1 MIERRQLLNLIEAA
15 RLAGRPDY
23 ASAAAADWLAAWPG
37 DGEVQFRLAQSEIE
51 QGMNAPAAAR
61 LTRVVTVDPE
71 YIEAYDLLATALRA
85 QGDSSQAQIFGS
97 CAVVLRGGELDRW
110 KTPSWAFGLAR
121 ALKALASAD
130 NHSAMH
136 EAQTALSADPSTPL
150 PTVVTVRAH
159 LASGDRQSA
168 AALARAGHD
177 RWPECALFLL
187 VLARHLLE
195 QGDTPRGVDYLHRA
209 AAEDPTGRIASTVL
223 GTDHPY
229 RRLWPEAMASQLSH
243 PIPAEVA
250 ALQGENRLAAAPA
263 GAAVGSPAGANSNA
277 RPETDPASL
286 AATRPSAPHATSEP
300 ASDDDLPQPEP
311 WEAFRGPNSGETPA
325 DPKGDLDEVREG
337 LNRVAARLKSP
348 RRTRDEDDRLP
359 AYIALSSRSRLTQEF
374 GEAVFRKID
383 EAAMKLVETIRR
395 RPGWSAYRL
404 YVDDPVTLQP
414 FGLSPADPQNAWQIK
429 LRLADLD
436 RALRRRGEMIGA
448 LLIIGGDRIVPFHQ
462 LPNPTDDDD
471 ESIPS
476 DNPYAATDENYFA
489 PEWPIGRLPWDTNPE
504 ELLYALEAA
513 SQSHRSVDDPGGP
526 VRRLQL
532 WLHYRF
538 GRLVGRQARALGYT
552 ASIWRKSSL
561 AVYRAIGDAGSLLT
575 SPPTEAGR
583 LPSQAI
589 RPTRL
594 SYYNLHGLEDSP
606 EWFGQRDPMLDDQ
619 NDTEFPIALRPEDV
633 VNSGRAPL
641 VVFTEACYGANA
653 LAKTSQSAMSLK
665 FLASGSLA
673 VIGSTKTSYGAI
685 APPLIAA
692 DLLGRLFWDGWNRGL
707 PVGEALRRAK
717 LGLAAEMHRRQGY
730 LDGEDQKTLIAFV
743 LYGDPLITLS
753 ARDRR
758 GKEKAILRR
767 TSRPAN
773 MKTACALGG
782 PEIASD
788 ALDPRTAERIRSIVA
803 HYLPGMTSAQCR
815 IRTQQPGCEGEGHAC
830 PTHQLGIKA
839 GPGASAQTLQVTL
852 SKEVIDGSRR
862 HPHVARLTMDANGKI
877 LKLAVSK

>member
-23 ASAAAADWLAAWPG
+23 ASTVAADWLACWPG
-37 DGEVQFRLAQSEIE
+37 DGEVQFRLAQAEVE
-51 QGMNAPAAAR
+51 QGANAPAAAR

-71 YIEAYDLLATALRA
+71 YVEAYDLLATALRA
-85 QGDSSQAQIFGS
+85 QGDSAQAQVFGS
-97 CAVVLRGGELDRW
+97 CAAVLRGGELDRW

-121 ALKALASAD
+121 ALKSLTSTDSQSAV
-130 NHSAMH
+130 H
-136 EAQTALSADPSTPL
+136 EALTALSADPSTPL
-150 PTVVTVRAH
+150 PTVVSVRAH
-159 LASGDRQSA
+159 LASADRQAA
-168 AALARAGHD
+168 AALARTGPD
-177 RWPECALFLL
+177 RWPECALFLV
-187 VLARHLLE
+187 VLARDLLE
-195 QGDTPRGVDYLHRA
+195 QGETARGVDYLHRA
-209 AAEDPTGRIASTVL
+209 AAEDPTGHLTSSVL
-223 GTDHPY
+223 GPDHPY
-229 RRLWPEAMASQLSH
+229 QRLWPASLTAELSH

-250 ALQGENRLAAAPA
+250 ALLGENRLAAAPS
-263 GAAVGSPAGANSNA
+263 GAASAAVNANSGRIHA
-277 RPETDPASL
+277 VDPQAATQPSTPHAPETDP
-286 AATRPSAPHATSEP
+286 
-300 ASDDDLPQPEP
+300 DLPQPEP
-311 WEAFRGPNSGETPA
+311 WEAFRGPSSGDATSDSSRE
-325 DPKGDLDEVREG
+325 LDQIRDG

-348 RRTRDEDDRLP
+348 RRAGDEDDRIP
-359 AYIALSSRSRLTQEF
+359 AYVAISSRTRLLQEF
-374 GEAVFRKID
+374 GEAAFRQID
-383 EAAMKLVETIRR
+383 QAAMELVETIRR
-395 RPGWSAYRL
+395 RQGWSAYRL
-404 YVDDPVTLQP
+404 FIDDPSTLQP

-448 LLIIGGDRIVPFHQ
+448 LLIIGGDRIIPFHQ

-489 PEWPIGRLPWDTNPE
+489 PEWPIGRLPWDTNAE
-504 ELLYALEAA
+504 ELVKTLGLAK
-513 SQSHRSVDDPGGP
+513 QSHRSLDNPGSA
-526 VRRLQL
+526 VQRLQL
-532 WLHYRF
+532 WLRYRF
-538 GRLVGRQARALGYT
+538 GRLVGRQARSLGYT
-552 ASIWRKSSL
+552 ANIWRKSSL

-575 SPPTEAGR
+575 SPPAQSGR

-594 SYYNLHGLEDSP
+594 SYYNLHGLEDAP
-606 EWFGQRDPMLDDQ
+606 EWFGQRDPMLDDP
-619 NDTEFPIALRPEDV
+619 NDAEFPVALRPEDV

-653 LAKTSQSAMSLK
+653 LGKDSQSALSLK
-665 FLASGSLA
+665 FLSSGTLA

-692 DLLGRLFWDGWNRGL
+692 DLLGRLFWDGSNRGL

-753 ARDRR
+753 TGDRR
-758 GKEKAILRR
+758 GREKAILRR
-767 TSRPAN
+767 TTRPAN

-782 PEIASD
+782 PVIASED
-788 ALDPRTAERIRSIVA
+788 LDPKTAARIRSVVA

-815 IRTQQPGCEGEGHAC
+815 IRTQHAGCEGEGHTC
-830 PTHQLGIKA
+830 PTHQLGIKGESGSA
-839 GPGASAQTLQVTL
+839 GQTLQVTL
-852 SKEVIDGSRR
+852 SKQIVDGSRR
-862 HPHVARLTMDANGKI
+862 HPHVARLTMDASGKI